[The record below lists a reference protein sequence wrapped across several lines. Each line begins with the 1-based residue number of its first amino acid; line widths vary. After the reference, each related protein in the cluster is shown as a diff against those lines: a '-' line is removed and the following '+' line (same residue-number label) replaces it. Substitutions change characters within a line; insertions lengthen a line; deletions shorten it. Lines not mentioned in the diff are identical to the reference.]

1 MKLKL
6 ERICEWLG
14 AVTMPGHAG
23 PRERGNINKVWSNN
37 MMLCVS
43 SCKKEREIDN
53 LIPRKTF
60 CGNKLQSMV
69 VRVTI
74 RTPQTQVSR
83 HNIYKRSMRLFII
96 KLTTGKL
103 DDKGKWNFTILYYA
117 KLHFWKIVSNPAF

>member
-1 MKLKL
+1 
-6 ERICEWLG
+6 
-14 AVTMPGHAG
+14 
-23 PRERGNINKVWSNN
+23 

-83 HNIYKRSMRLFII
+83 HNIYKRSMRLFMFTI

-103 DDKGKWNFTILYYA
+103 DDKGKWNFTILY
-117 KLHFWKIVSNPAF
+117 